1 MRGNHVLKVVAH
13 ATTPMNVHPG
23 FRQYD
28 FFVDGMSFFSMPK
41 VYRLGL
47 TGGENVQDPGT
58 LALAHS
64 SRNGNY
70 GNYSVGGG
78 NPYVQSRGVNG
89 TSPTTNGRGPSSIV
103 EIEAPTNEQEEEAYL
118 REAIKASL
126 SDQQDGGRP
135 TSSASLNAPPPPPP
149 KEEDDLLIDF
159 MSEPGV
165 GPSGA

>member
-1 MRGNHVLKVVAH
+1 MLKVVAH
-13 ATTPMNVHPG
+13 ATTPMNAHPN

-47 TGGENVQDPGT
+47 TGAEPVQDMGT

-64 SRNGNY
+64 SRRSAY

-78 NPYVQSRGVNG
+78 SYGGPHSVSTPRNN
-89 TSPTTNGRGPSSIV
+89 GPSSIV
-103 EIEAPTNEQEEEAYL
+103 EIEAPHNEQEEEAYL

-126 SDQQDGGRP
+126 SEQENEKARQVA
-135 TSSASLNAPPPPPP
+135 SASFGAPTPAP

-159 MSEPGV
+159 MSEPG
-165 GPSGA
+165 PAP